1 MNDELDLG
9 YGGIDSNELTSP
21 EDKEPKTNLETG
33 KEDTGDDTTKIDNKE
48 DNDNKDDKGKED
60 NGNDLNKETK
70 EDNKDDDDDLS
81 SKLVEGAKIEI
92 GDNTYTVDKDKNLV
106 DDKGNIFKEA
116 DKVIEYLK
124 TLEQTEEVGKEDL
137 NIDNIIEAVG
147 IDIIGDDDNPV
158 KFENTPEG
166 IKQYINAVIET
177 SQQEIAETALNT
189 LYTKYP
195 IVKDV
200 LDYYITNGNSL
211 EGFTGRQDRSN
222 VVIDENDEAQQEAII
237 RTAWKEQNRKGSVD
251 NYIAYLK
258 SSGTLKTIAEE
269 ELEGLKQLDA
279 DYRRQMADE
288 ARAEQE
294 AEIER
299 QKQYWTGVKEVIDS
313 KKIAGYK
320 IPDTILI
327 EREGKKLAA
336 TPGDFFNYIYRV
348 DKEGYSQYQR
358 DLMKE
363 TAESR
368 RDDEILR
375 AYLKFVGGN
384 YSNLVDMAINEKQVN
399 TLKFKA
405 KEAASRKTTY
415 KVTPP
420 TKDND
425 KKQVDLGY

>member
-9 YGGIDSNELTSP
+9 YGGIESNEHTSP
-21 EDKEPKTNLETG
+21 EDKEPKTDLGTG

-279 DYRRQMADE
+279 DYRKQMADE

-405 KEAASRKTTY
+405 KEAASRKTAY

-420 TKDND
+420 AKDND

>member
-1 MNDELDLG
+1 MAVTSDFG
-9 YGGIDSNELTSP
+9 YGEINSNEPTSP
-21 EDKEPKTNLETG
+21 ENEEIKTNLETG
-33 KEDTGDDTTKIDNKE
+33 KEDSGEDTTKIDDDNNKSDNTDKKEEEKTEE
-48 DNDNKDDKGKED
+48 DG
-60 NGNDLNKETK
+60 
-70 EDNKDDDDDLS
+70 DLS
-81 SKLVEGAKIEI
+81 SQLVEGTKIEI
-92 GDNTYTVDKDKNLV
+92 GDNTYTVDKDKNLI

-116 DKVIEYLK
+116 DKVVEYLK
-124 TLEQTEEVGKEDL
+124 GLEQSEEAGTDDL
-137 NIDNIIEAVG
+137 NIDTIVDAIG
-147 IDIIGDDDNPV
+147 IDILDDNDNPV

-166 IKQYINAVIET
+166 IKQYVNAVIQT
-177 SQQEIAETALNT
+177 SQQEIAETTLNT
-189 LYTKYP
+189 LYSKYP

-200 LDYYITNGNSL
+200 LDYYIANGNSL

-222 VVIDENDEAQQEAII
+222 IVIDENDEAQQEAII

-258 SSGTLKTIAEE
+258 SSGTLRTIAEE
-269 ELEGLKQLDA
+269 ELEGLKQADA
-279 DYRRQMADE
+279 DYKRQLADE
-288 ARAEQE
+288 ARAEEQ
-294 AEIER
+294 AELER
-299 QKQYWTGVKEVIDS
+299 QKQYWSGVKEVIDS
-313 KKIAGYK
+313 KQIAGYK

-336 TPGDFFNYIYRV
+336 TPNDFFNYIYRV

-363 TAESR
+363 SAESR

-375 AYLKFVGGN
+375 AYLKFVGGS

-405 KEAASRKTTY
+405 KEASSRKTGF

-425 KKQVDLGY
+425 KKEINLGY

>member
-1 MNDELDLG
+1 MANTDIDFEGTGIQGQSSNTVTDTSDKTDVTNTQDDVTNLNG
-9 YGGIDSNELTSP
+9 GGI
-21 EDKEPKTNLETG
+21 EDVTG
-33 KEDTGDDTTKIDNKE
+33 KDGNSDKGDNADDTNTDDNNSSTGELVTGDSIDV
-48 DNDNKDDKGKED
+48 DGTVYTVDDKG
-60 NGNDLNKETK
+60 
-70 EDNKDDDDDLS
+70 
-81 SKLVEGAKIEI
+81 
-92 GDNTYTVDKDKNLV
+92 NLV

-137 NIDNIIEAVG
+137 NIDNIVEAVG

-288 ARAEQE
+288 AMAEQE

-299 QKQYWTGVKEVIDS
+299 QKEYWTGVKEVIDS